1 MPSQPHLTNSA
12 LAAAYVFTFWTVLRA
27 WPLPTTWQS
36 YALLLLGLVAA
47 LAWFANL
54 RRYRAVADT
63 PTAKI
68 ASSPL
73 GVVEWS
79 GRGICLPGDVLTAP
93 LSGLPCLWYRFRRE
107 RRVGDRYVHEDSGT
121 SFDTIAINDG
131 SATALVDPDGAEVIT
146 SRHRSWLD
154 GDYRNIEWLLLKDDT
169 LYALGEHVHIEGAQA
184 GADREA
190 LGELLAEWKKD
201 KEWLL
206 RRFDKD
212 GDGEL
217 NDTEWEA
224 ARQAAM
230 ATLRADEAQQQPSQG
245 WPMLRRPRDGRLFII
260 ADRAPRQLAR
270 HYALWAWVHLAVLVL
285 AMVAFRVKSGAG

>member
-1 MPSQPHLTNSA
+1 MPNQVHLSNSA
-12 LAAAYVFTFWTVLRA
+12 LAAAYLLGFWAVLRA
-27 WPLPTTWQS
+27 WPLPNSWQG

-79 GRGICLPGDVLTAP
+79 GQGICLPGAILTAP
-93 LSGLPCLWYRFRRE
+93 LSGLPCLWYRYRHE

-121 SFDTIAINDG
+121 SFDTLAINDG
-131 SATALVDPDGAEVIT
+131 SATALIDPDGAEIVT
-146 SRHRSWLD
+146 THHRVWLD
-154 GDYRNIEWLLLKDDT
+154 GDYRNTEWLLLQGDL
-169 LYALGEHVHIEGAQA
+169 LYALGEHIHLEGAQA
-184 GADREA
+184 STDRQA
-190 LGELLAEWKKD
+190 LGDLLAEWKRD

-217 NDTEWEA
+217 NEAEWET
-224 ARQAAM
+224 ARQAAL
-230 ATLRADEAQQQPSQG
+230 ATLRADAAEQPTAG
-245 WPMLRRPRDGRLFII
+245 WPMLRRPRDGRLFLV
-260 ADRAPRQLAR
+260 ADRSPRQLAR
-270 HYALWAWVHLAVLVL
+270 RYALWAWAHLAVLAM
-285 AMVAFRVKSGAG
+285 AMVVFRLKSGAG

>member
-1 MPSQPHLTNSA
+1 MPNQVHVTNSA
-12 LAAAYVFTFWTVLRA
+12 VAAAYALAFFTVLRA
-27 WPLPTTWQS
+27 GALPNPWQG
-36 YALLLLGLVAA
+36 YALLLVGLVAA

-79 GRGICLPGDVLTAP
+79 GQGICLPGDGLCAP
-93 LSGLPCLWYRFRRE
+93 LSGLPCLWYRYRRE

-121 SFDTIAINDG
+121 SFDTIALNDG
-131 SATALVDPDGAEVIT
+131 STTALVDPDGAEVIT
-146 SRHRSWLD
+146 SRHRTWLD
-154 GDYRNIEWLLLKDDT
+154 GDYRNTEWLMVQGEP
-169 LYALGEHVHIEGAQA
+169 LYALGEHVHVEGTQA
-184 GADREA
+184 SADREA
-190 LGELLAEWKKD
+190 LGDLLAEWKKD

-230 ATLRADEAQQQPSQG
+230 ATLRADEAEQQRSQG

-260 ADRAPRQLAR
+260 ADRSPRQLSR
-270 HYALWAWVHLAVLVL
+270 HYALWAWVHLGVLVA
-285 AMVAFRVKSGAG
+285 AMAAFRVQSGAG

>member
-1 MPSQPHLTNSA
+1 MPSQPHVTNSA
-12 LAAAYVFTFWTVLRA
+12 LAGAYAVAFGGVLRL
-27 WPLPTTWQS
+27 WTLPVDWQS
-36 YALLLLGLVAA
+36 YVLLLTGMVAA

-54 RRYRAVADT
+54 RRYRTVADT

-79 GRGICLPGDVLTAP
+79 GHGVRLPGDGLAAP
-93 LSGLPCLWYRFRRE
+93 LSGLPCLWYRYHRE

-121 SFDTIAINDG
+121 SFDTIALNDG
-131 SATALVDPDGAEVIT
+131 STTALVDPDGAEVIT
-146 SRHRSWLD
+146 SRRRTWLD
-154 GDYRNIEWLLLKDDT
+154 GDYRNTEWLLLQGEP
-169 LYALGEHVHIEGAQA
+169 LYALGEHVHVEGTQA

-190 LGELLAEWKKD
+190 LGDLLAEWKKD

-217 NDTEWEA
+217 NEAEWEA

-230 ATLRADEAQQQPSQG
+230 ATLRADAAEQPAAG
-245 WPMLRRPRDGRLFII
+245 WPMLRRPRDGRLFLI
-260 ADRAPRQLAR
+260 ADRSPRQLAR
-270 HYALWAWVHLAVLVL
+270 RYALWAWAHLAVLAI
-285 AMVAFRVKSGAG
+285 AMVAFRLKSGAG